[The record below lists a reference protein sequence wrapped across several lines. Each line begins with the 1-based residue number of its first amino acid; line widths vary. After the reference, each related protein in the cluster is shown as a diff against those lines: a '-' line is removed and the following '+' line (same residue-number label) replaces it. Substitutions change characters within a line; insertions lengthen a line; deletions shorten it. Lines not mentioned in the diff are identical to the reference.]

1 MSLLLFLGEEDSG
14 ISIYAEIVQQVDVNV
29 LHQVRSSQNIYG
41 PKLFEFQ
48 AEHSIRDTALFLEI
62 QNEQSVPLST
72 YVSSTQKIINGISN
86 LCDISQNI
94 FASTCTL
101 EVTIPEKFCGFTCS
115 VDSIQKIRQGVFK
128 EASVNQNAVSVS
140 LLILGGAISSCNDYN
155 HVCALGASIQNVAI
169 DVIPDTYSN
178 ELVILV
184 DGKAIKPNNITL
196 TTDDD
201 SYCWS
206 LTITTY
212 DEPTYFACAVN
223 KLITFKGSGNF
234 PESTF
239 VIDERKLVNT
249 PSEGKSFQISA
260 RSITALLGDLSRPLH
275 TTWTDVMAHD
285 VIHQLCASKGISV
298 DSSGIPNWRI
308 TVLSADGL
316 TPIAIIKKIAD
327 ACGGILQT
335 VQDTL
340 VVRQKYVTPPTLWSD
355 VTADHSIL
363 DLSSCIGMTDY
374 VDLRDNYTEVI
385 VTDYQDTISFSLSFS
400 VLEKTVTEA
409 VIAALSYPILD
420 AKTIQDVVSTSHLPD
435 GTNISYMGEFFDTV
449 TETIEIINGKG
460 VAPSGIYSLISNDYK
475 RNTDLGRI
483 TLKGNNVVTSEIEGT
498 SLVTL
503 TYLTQLHKF
512 RLTTDDSVVQILAA
526 L

>member
-14 ISIYAEIVQQVDVNV
+14 VSVYADIVQQVDVSV
-29 LHQVRSSQNIYG
+29 LCQGFESQNIYG

-48 AEHSIRDTALFLEI
+48 TDQSIKDTNLFIEI
-62 QNEQSVPLST
+62 QNDQSVPLSI
-72 YVSSTQKIINGISN
+72 YVSSTQKIINVISN
-86 LCDISQNI
+86 LCNINQNI
-94 FASTCTL
+94 FASTCNVDAL
-101 EVTIPEKFCGFTCS
+101 IPYAVCGFMLT
-115 VDSIQKIRQGVFK
+115 ITG
-128 EASVNQNAVSVS
+128 NQNIANSMFMPCG
-140 LLILGGAISSCNDYN
+140 INQNIFATTIAISGITVSSCNDYVQ
-155 HVCALGASIQNVAI
+155 HIIPGVSIQTI
-169 DVIPDTYSN
+169 DTTETPDVYATTMT
-178 ELVILV
+178 LLV
-184 DGKAIKPNNITL
+184 DGKVIKPNNITL

-206 LTITTY
+206 LTINTY
-212 DEPTYFACAVN
+212 DEPTYLACAVN
-223 KLITFKGSGNF
+223 KLITFKGSGSF

-275 TTWTDVMAHD
+275 ITWTDVMAHD
-285 VIHQLCASKGISV
+285 VIHQLCALKGISV

-335 VQDTL
+335 IQDTL
-340 VVRQKYVTPPTLWSD
+340 VVRQKYVTPPTLWSEG
-355 VTADHSIL
+355 TADHSIL
-363 DLSSCIGMTDY
+363 NLSSCIGMTDY

-385 VTDYQDTISFSLSFS
+385 VTDYQDTTSFSLSFS

-409 VIAALSYPILD
+409 VVAALSYPTLD

-460 VAPSGIYSLISNDYK
+460 VAPSIIFSLLNSTYK
-475 RNTDLGRI
+475 RNTDLGGV
-483 TLKGNNVVTSEIEGT
+483 TAKGNNVVTSEIEGT

-512 RLTTDDSVVQILAA
+512 RLTTTDSIVQIMASL
-526 L
+526 